1 MAEKKKAKK
10 TSASKAGKGRKK
22 GGVKK
27 TKTATAAAK
36 KKPKKTAD
44 VKVKELAEKEELKVA
59 TRERKVRRKKKEPL
73 PEPKIEEEKEYSPEE
88 FQKMLSMYEQTF
100 KVIKEGEL
108 VKGKILRITKDDVI
122 VDVGFK
128 SEGIIPLS
136 EFPPP
141 QELKIG
147 DEVDLFLEAIEDQN
161 GQLVL
166 SKQKADFIKIW
177 DRIKQAYENGTL
189 VEGKLLKRIKG
200 GIVVDLMGVDA
211 FLPGSQIALKQV
223 PDFDALLGKTM
234 QLRIIKLNKSRRNI
248 VVSRRA
254 VLEEERERQ
263 RSKLLS
269 EIESGQVKE
278 GVVKNIT
285 DFGVFLDLGGVDGL
299 LHITDL
305 SWGRVSHPSEL
316 VALGDKIN
324 VKILDYDK
332 STGRISLGFK
342 QLTPYPWDNIEER
355 YPVGRRVKGRVVSIT
370 DYGAFVELEKG
381 IEGLIHISEMSWTK
395 HIKHPSKLLAVGD
408 IVNTV
413 VLSVD
418 KENERISL
426 GIKQMEPDPWD
437 NMEKKY
443 PINSKVTGRVR
454 NLTPFGVFIE
464 LEEGVD
470 GLAHISDLS
479 WTKRIQ
485 HPSEVMRKGEKV
497 EVMVLSID
505 KENRRI
511 SLGYKQFKEDPWPF
525 LSRKYRVGAETQGR
539 ILRLLDRGVMV
550 ELESE
555 MEGFVPV
562 NQLGKPDLI
571 KPSDAFSEGEV
582 IPLKV
587 TEFDQSSRRI
597 VLSVT
602 EYYKDKEKAE
612 LEAYLAKHP
621 TKTIKVKELVEEPKR
636 EEIEKKVGTLLP
648 EEKKSEEKK
657 TESGSSGEE
666 PPSE

>member
-1 MAEKKKAKK
+1 MAQKKKAKK
-10 TSASKAGKGRKK
+10 TSAPKAGKTKVK
-22 GGVKK
+22 GGAKK
-27 TKTATAAAK
+27 TKITATTK
-36 KKPKKTAD
+36 KRPRKPAELKD
-44 VKVKELAEKEELKVA
+44 LAEKKELKTA
-59 TRERKVRRKKKEPL
+59 KRERKVQRKKTEIF
-73 PEPKIEEEKEYSPEE
+73 PEPRIEEEKEYTPEE
-88 FQKMLSMYEQTF
+88 FQKLLNLYEQTF
-100 KVIKEGEL
+100 KVVKEGEV
-108 VKGKILRITKDDVI
+108 VKGKILGLTKDDVI

-136 EFPPP
+136 EFVN
-141 QELKIG
+141 QEELQVG
-147 DEVDLFLEAIEDQN
+147 NEVDLFLEAIEDQN

-177 DRIKQAYENGTL
+177 DRIKDAYENGTL

-211 FLPGSQIALKQV
+211 FLPGSQIALKQI
-223 PDFDALLGKTM
+223 PDFDALLGQTM
-234 QLRIIKLNKSRRNI
+234 RLRIIKLNKSRRNI

-254 VLEEERERQ
+254 VLEEEREKQ
-263 RSKLLS
+263 RTKLLS
-269 EIESGQVKE
+269 EIETGQIKE

-305 SWGRVSHPSEL
+305 SWGKVSHPSEV

-324 VKILDYDK
+324 VKILDFDK
-332 STGRISLGFK
+332 STGRISLGLK

-395 HIKHPSKLLAVGD
+395 HIKHPSKLLGVGD
-408 IVNTV
+408 IVQAV

-443 PINSKVTGRVR
+443 PLGSKVTGRVR
-454 NLTPFGVFIE
+454 NITPFGVFIE

-470 GLAHISDLS
+470 GLVHISDLS

-511 SLGYKQFKEDPWPF
+511 SLGYKQFKEDPWPM
-525 LSRKYRVGAETQGR
+525 LSRKYRLGAETQAK
-539 ILRLLDRGVMV
+539 IIRLLDKGVIV
-550 ELESE
+550 QLEE
-555 MEGFVPV
+555 DMEGFVPT
-562 NQLGKPDLI
+562 NQLGKPDLN
-571 KPSDAFSEGEV
+571 KPSDAFAEGEM
-582 IPLKV
+582 IPLKI
-587 TEFDQSSRRI
+587 TEFDQPGRRI
-597 VLSVT
+597 VLSVD
-602 EYYKDKEKAE
+602 EYYKDREKAE
-612 LEAYLAKHP
+612 LEAFLAKHP
-621 TKTIKVKELVEEPKR
+621 TRTIKVKELVEEPKR
-636 EEIEKKVGTLLP
+636 EEIEKKLGTP
-648 EEKKSEEKK
+648 SSEESMSESESEEEK
-657 TESGSSGEE
+657 

>member
-1 MAEKKKAKK
+1 MAEKDKAKK
-10 TSASKAGKGRKK
+10 TKVTRTKKTKKK

-27 TKTATAAAK
+27 PAIKTAGKKLKKSTLISAEKEKELAK
-36 KKPKKTAD
+36 KK
-44 VKVKELAEKEELKVA
+44 ELRAAK
-59 TRERKVRRKKKEPL
+59 RERKVERKKKEL
-73 PEPKIEEEKEYSPEE
+73 TPEPVIEMEEDKDYSPDE

-100 KVIKEGEL
+100 RVIKEGEM
-108 VKGKILRITKDDVI
+108 VKGRILGITKEDVI

-128 SEGIIPLS
+128 SEGIIPIS
-136 EFPPP
+136 EFTN
-141 QELKIG
+141 QEELKIG

-166 SKQKADFIKIW
+166 SKHKADFIKIW
-177 DRIKQAYENGTL
+177 DKIKEAYDKGTL
-189 VEGKLLKRIKG
+189 MEGKLLKRIKG

-223 PDFDALLGKTM
+223 PDFDALLGQTM

-254 VLEEERERQ
+254 VLEVQREKQ
-263 RSKLLS
+263 RSQLLT
-269 EIESGQVKE
+269 EIEPGQLRE

-305 SWGRVSHPSEL
+305 SWGRVSHPSEV

-324 VKILDYDK
+324 VKILDFDK
-332 STGRISLGFK
+332 TTGRISLGLK

-355 YPVGRRVKGRVVSIT
+355 YPVGRRVKGKVVSIT
-370 DYGAFVELEKG
+370 DYGAFIELERG

-408 IVNTV
+408 IVNAV

-437 NMEKKY
+437 NMERKY
-443 PINSKVTGRVR
+443 PLGSKVTGRVR

-464 LEEGVD
+464 IEEGVD
-470 GLAHISDLS
+470 GLVHISDLS

-485 HPSEVMRKGEKV
+485 HPSEVMRKGERV
-497 EVMVLSID
+497 EVKVLSID

-511 SLGYKQFKEDPWPF
+511 SLGYKQFKEDPWPV
-525 LSRKYRVGAETQGR
+525 LSRNYRVGAETEAK
-539 ILRLLDRGVMV
+539 IIRLLDRGVTV
-550 ELESE
+550 DLDSE
-555 MEGFVPV
+555 MEGFVPLDH
-562 NQLGKPDLI
+562 LGKPDI
-571 KPSDAFSEGEV
+571 TKPSDAFSEGET

-587 TEFDQSSRRI
+587 IEFDQPGRKI
-597 VLSVT
+597 ILSIE
-602 EYYKDKEKAE
+602 EYYKHREKAE
-612 LEAYLAKHP
+612 LEAFLTKHP
-621 TKTIKVKELVEEPKR
+621 TRTMKVKELVEEPQR
-636 EEIEKKVGTLLP
+636 DEIEKKISASTSEKKEP
-648 EEKKSEEKK
+648 DSEPQEEK
-657 TESGSSGEE
+657 

>member
-10 TSASKAGKGRKK
+10 TKVSKTKKGKKK
-22 GGVKK
+22 GGVKEPK
-27 TKTATAAAK
+27 SAAATK
-36 KKPKKTAD
+36 KKSKVPVEIKE
-44 VKVKELAEKEELKVA
+44 KVKKEELKPRVK
-59 TRERKVRRKKKEPL
+59 ERKVRRKKKKPI
-73 PEPKIEEEKEYSPEE
+73 PEIKLEEEKEYSPEE

-108 VKGKILRITKDDVI
+108 VKGKILGITKDDVI

-136 EFPPP
+136 EFPP
-141 QELKIG
+141 QEELKIG

-177 DRIKQAYENGTL
+177 DRIRQAYEKGTL
-189 VEGKLLKRIKG
+189 AEGKLLKRIKG

-211 FLPGSQIALKQV
+211 FLPGSQIALKQI
-223 PDFDALLGKTM
+223 PDFDALLGQTM
-234 QLRIIKLNKSRRNI
+234 QLRIIKLNKNRRNI

-254 VLEEERERQ
+254 VLEEEREKQ
-263 RSKLLS
+263 RATLLS

-285 DFGVFLDLGGVDGL
+285 DFGVFIDLGGVDGL

-305 SWGRVSHPSEL
+305 SWGRVSHPSEV

-324 VKILDYDK
+324 IKILDFDK
-332 STGRISLGFK
+332 STSRISLGLK
-342 QLTPYPWDNIEER
+342 QLTPYPWENIEER
-355 YPVGRRVKGRVVSIT
+355 YPVGRRVKGKVVSIT

-408 IVNTV
+408 IVNAV
-413 VLSVD
+413 VLSVA

-443 PINSKVTGRVR
+443 PLGSKVTGKVR
-454 NLTPFGVFIE
+454 NITPFGVFTE

-470 GLAHISDLS
+470 GLVHISDLS

-497 EVMVLSID
+497 EVVVLSID

-511 SLGYKQFKEDPWPF
+511 SLGYKQLKEDPWPS
-525 LSRKYRVGAETQGR
+525 LSKKYRVGAETQGK
-539 ILRLLDRGVMV
+539 IIRLLDRGVMV
-550 ELESE
+550 ELEGE
-555 MEGFVPV
+555 MEGFVPAD
-562 NQLGKPDLI
+562 QLGKPDLT
-571 KPSDAFSEGEV
+571 KPSDAFSEKDL

-587 TEFDQSSRRI
+587 IEFDQPGRRI
-597 VLSVT
+597 ILSVE

-636 EEIEKKVGTLLP
+636 EEIEKKVGTLP
-648 EEKKSEEKK
+648 SEEKKSEEKK
-657 TESGSSGEE
+657 SEFGSSGEE